1 MNKRQEKILS
11 AVVEEYTEK
20 VVPVGSKILSEKY
33 GLKMS
38 PATIRNDM
46 AVLSKEGFL
55 YQPHTS
61 AGRIPTDKGYRYF
74 VEKIM
79 SDHPLSLAEQKN
91 LQAELLKLK
100 AQKNKLSKVTAKLLS
115 SLSGAFVIS
124 GAKDDACEFGIKE
137 LLDNPEFREA
147 DEFCKVAELLDR
159 VDENVSDILSKMTD
173 GKTRIF
179 IGKENPIKNISNCSM
194 VVSPYNSKSGKKG
207 VLAIVGPKRM
217 NYAKNKSLLEYM
229 KKILALSAIIIIFV

>member
-1 MNKRQEKILS
+1 MI
-11 AVVEEYTEK
+11 EEYTEK
-20 VVPVGSKILSEKY
+20 AMPVGSKVLAEKY

-46 AVLSKEGFL
+46 ASLEKEGLL

-79 SDHPLSLAEQKN
+79 SDQPLSLAEQKN
-91 LQAELLKLK
+91 LQMELLKLK
-100 AQKNKLSKVTAKLLS
+100 AQKGKLSRVTAKLLS
-115 SLSGAFVIS
+115 SLSGALVIS
-124 GAKDDACEFGIKE
+124 GAKDDAYDFGISE
-137 LLDNPEFREA
+137 LLESPEFRSA
-147 DEFCKVAELLDR
+147 DEFCKLAEVLDH
-159 VDENVSDILSKMTD
+159 VEESVSEILEKITD

-194 VVSPYNSKSGKKG
+194 VVSPYNAKGGKKG

-217 NYAKNKSLLEYM
+217 DYAKNKSLLEYV
-229 KKILALSAIIIIFV
+229 KKVLAMSSFVIIVIPNINL